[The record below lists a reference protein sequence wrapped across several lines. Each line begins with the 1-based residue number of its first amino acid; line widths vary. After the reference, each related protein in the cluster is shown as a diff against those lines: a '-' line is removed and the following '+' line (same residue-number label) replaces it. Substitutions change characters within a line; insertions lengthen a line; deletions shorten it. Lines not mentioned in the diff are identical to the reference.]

1 MLIKQFVIDSSKKK
15 NQRILRGAQEIFSLK
30 AHPKKRGKKNNTHF
44 LILYLRQIKKT
55 LLDIFI
61 AHVDNEEWKKFILF
75 EHRN

>member
-15 NQRILRGAQEIFSLK
+15 PKNFKRYSRDFFSKTTPWETWEEKQYGIFDIVFAPNS
-30 AHPKKRGKKNNTHF
+30 N
-44 LILYLRQIKKT
+44 T

-61 AHVDNEEWKKFILF
+61 AHVDKEEWKKFILF

>member
-1 MLIKQFVIDSSKKK
+1 MLIKQFVIDSSKK
-15 NQRILRGAQEIFSLK
+15 NQRILRGTQEIFFSK
-30 AHPKKRGKKNNTHF
+30 TTPWETWEEKQYGIFDIVFAPNSN
-44 LILYLRQIKKT
+44 T